1 MRPYPLTTDPRVFDP
16 PPLARS
22 SSSSEGKRVG
32 VHIRAAL
39 ARVVGVDG
47 LAICRNARRH
57 THTRR
62 RQPFGAWGEAA
73 RPEACAALQVFAPM
87 HKVAICHA
95 KLVARLISLSH
106 SGDEV
111 VSVAGGQV
119 LRALS
124 LTVRTV
130 EHHDR

>member
-1 MRPYPLTTDPRVFDP
+1 MEICKL
-16 PPLARS
+16 L
-22 SSSSEGKRVG
+22 
-32 VHIRAAL
+32 AAL
-39 ARVVGVDG
+39 AREDEV
-47 LAICRNARRH
+47 A
-57 THTRR
+57 TRVATYKG
-62 RQPFGAWGEAA
+62 PPEGDDEPELLLGAFGNLFES
-73 RPEACAALQVFAPM
+73 PHSQVLVEACAALQVFAPM